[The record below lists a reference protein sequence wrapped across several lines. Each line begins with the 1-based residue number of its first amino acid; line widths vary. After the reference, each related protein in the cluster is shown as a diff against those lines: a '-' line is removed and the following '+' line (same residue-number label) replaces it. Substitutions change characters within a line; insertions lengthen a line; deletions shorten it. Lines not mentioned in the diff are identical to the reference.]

1 MTHWREYLIEVAA
14 LSTFMVSAAT
24 MTVMLEHPQSPL
36 RGVIADPMSRRM
48 LMGIAM
54 GLTAASII
62 YSPWG
67 RRSGAHMNP
76 AVTLTFFRLGKI
88 DRRDAMAYVGAQF
101 VGGVLGRVVLDTD
114 VLVAAVRSDRGASR
128 ALLISALERRYPLLA
143 SVPLMLQYESVL
155 TRPEHLTAAG
165 ISAGDVE
172 VLFNAIALVV
182 EPIRISYLWRPV
194 LPDSGD
200 DLVLET
206 AVNGQADVVVTFN
219 RHHFV
224 PAAAAFGLEILAPGD
239 AVRRLESRS

>member
-1 MTHWREYLIEVAA
+1 
-14 LSTFMVSAAT
+14 
-24 MTVMLEHPQSPL
+24 
-36 RGVIADPMSRRM
+36 
-48 LMGIAM
+48 
-54 GLTAASII
+54 
-62 YSPWG
+62 
-67 RRSGAHMNP
+67 
-76 AVTLTFFRLGKI
+76 
-88 DRRDAMAYVGAQF
+88 
-101 VGGVLGRVVLDTD
+101 VLGRVVLDTD

-128 ALLISALERRYPLLA
+128 ALLISALEHRYPLLA

-219 RHHFV
+219 RRHFV
-224 PAAAAFGLEILAPGD
+224 PAAALFGLEILAPGD

>member
-1 MTHWREYLIEVAA
+1 
-14 LSTFMVSAAT
+14 
-24 MTVMLEHPQSPL
+24 
-36 RGVIADPMSRRM
+36 
-48 LMGIAM
+48 
-54 GLTAASII
+54 
-62 YSPWG
+62 
-67 RRSGAHMNP
+67 
-76 AVTLTFFRLGKI
+76 
-88 DRRDAMAYVGAQF
+88 
-101 VGGVLGRVVLDTD
+101 VLGRVVLDTD

-165 ISAGDVE
+165 ISAADVE

-219 RHHFV
+219 RRHFV
-224 PAAAAFGLEILAPGD
+224 PAVALFGLEILAPGD